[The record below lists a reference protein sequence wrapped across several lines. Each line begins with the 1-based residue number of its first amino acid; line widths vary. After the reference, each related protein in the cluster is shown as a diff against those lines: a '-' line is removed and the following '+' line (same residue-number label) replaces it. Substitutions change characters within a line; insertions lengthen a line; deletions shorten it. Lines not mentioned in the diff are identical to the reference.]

1 MWVWL
6 NFDLYITKLIYLVYT
21 PYASHYLYFDID
33 VLHKYTLV
41 RHAAELSIDDI
52 LARCYDKIQFIKWSL
67 NQEPSMFQLQKYDD
81 SLQKLDRMLLSIYPD
96 AETQQYRIVELRS
109 MINELRKQ
117 ISHALRIT

>member
-1 MWVWL
+1 
-6 NFDLYITKLIYLVYT
+6 
-21 PYASHYLYFDID
+21 
-33 VLHKYTLV
+33 
-41 RHAAELSIDDI
+41 
-52 LARCYDKIQFIKWSL
+52 
-67 NQEPSMFQLQKYDD
+67 MFQLQKYDD